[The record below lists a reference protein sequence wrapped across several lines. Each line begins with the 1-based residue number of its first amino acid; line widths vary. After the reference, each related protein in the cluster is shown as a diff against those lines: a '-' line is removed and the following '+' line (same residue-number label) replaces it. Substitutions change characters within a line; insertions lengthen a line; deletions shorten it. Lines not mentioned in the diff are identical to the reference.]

1 MNQDAMAYIIQNN
14 FTTKLITNKLMERKH
29 REFSREQ
36 SEEIVFYALIGI
48 WAVIILTMIVD
59 FYYLWKIQ

>member
-1 MNQDAMAYIIQNN
+1 
-14 FTTKLITNKLMERKH
+14 MERKH